1 MQTKELCKQIL
12 IFCCIYKHKFKK
24 GLYANVMQ
32 ETNSCKTLLPRILLI
47 GFCLALPQ
55 KL

>member
-24 GLYANVMQ
+24 DLYANLMQ
-32 ETNSCKTLLPRILLI
+32 KKTIVKVYYLE
-47 GFCLALPQ
+47 FY
-55 KL
+55 